1 MTTELPHIHNRNST
15 VSLLFP
21 FKKSDLQS
29 NLKTCVTTP
38 GASAQ

>member
-1 MTTELPHIHNRNST
+1 MTTDLAHNHNST

-21 FKKSDLQS
+21 FKKSDLQP

-38 GASAQ
+38 AASAR